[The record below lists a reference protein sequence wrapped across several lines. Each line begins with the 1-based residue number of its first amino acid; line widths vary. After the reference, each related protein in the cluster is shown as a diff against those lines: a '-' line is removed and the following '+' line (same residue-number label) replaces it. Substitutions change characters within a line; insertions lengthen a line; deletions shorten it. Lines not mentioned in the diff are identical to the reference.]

1 MSAVPRALTA
11 DDLPGAE
18 ELLRQAG
25 SENFTVA
32 NRLLG
37 AETCRHL
44 MAIYGY
50 ARLVDDV
57 GDEAPGDR
65 DALLDVVED
74 QLTAVF
80 SGGAVVHPV
89 MRDLE
94 VTVRECSLPDGP
106 FRRLLAANRMDQTVT
121 R

>member
-1 MSAVPRALTA
+1 MSAVPRTLTA
-11 DDLPGAE
+11 DDLPGTE
-18 ELLRQAG
+18 ELLHQAG

-44 MAIYGY
+44 LAIYGY

-57 GDEAPGDR
+57 GDEAP
-65 DALLDVVED
+65 AI
-74 QLTAVF
+74 A
-80 SGGAVVHPV
+80 
-89 MRDLE
+89 MR
-94 VTVRECSLPDGP
+94 CSMSWRTSC
-106 FRRLLAANRMDQTVT
+106 RRCMRVAGRCI